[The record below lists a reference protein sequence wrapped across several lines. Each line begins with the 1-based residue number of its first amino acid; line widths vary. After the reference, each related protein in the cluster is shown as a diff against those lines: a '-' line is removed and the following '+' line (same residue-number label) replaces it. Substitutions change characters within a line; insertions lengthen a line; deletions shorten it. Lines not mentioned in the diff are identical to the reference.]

1 MFSNWMQNLFGQ
13 GRKQI
18 EAQVTAAI
26 AAGVWGISTQ
36 IELDTWNAST
46 YRWVTKSDEL
56 VCPTCRPMD
65 GMLLLKSELVAH
77 PAHWGCRCSLLPEE
91 SG

>member
-1 MFSNWMQNLFGQ
+1 MFSKWMKNLFGQ
-13 GRKQI
+13 GRKQV
-18 EAQVTAAI
+18 EAQVNAAI

-46 YRWVTKSDEL
+46 YRWFTKEDEK
-56 VCPTCRPMD
+56 VCEVCRPMD
-65 GMLLLKSELVAH
+65 GMLLQKSELVAH
-77 PAHWGCRCSLLPEE
+77 PAHWGCRCSLLPDS

>member
-1 MFSNWMQNLFGQ
+1 MISNWMKNLFGQ
-13 GRKQI
+13 GRKQV

-46 YRWVTKSDEL
+46 YRWVTKDDERT
-56 VCPTCRPMD
+56 CSICRPRD
-65 GMLLLKSELVAH
+65 GMLLLESELIAH
-77 PAHWGCRCSLLPEE
+77 PAHWGCRCSLLPDE

>member
-1 MFSNWMQNLFGQ
+1 MFSNWMRNLFGQ

-18 EAQVTAAI
+18 EAQVNAAI

-36 IELDTWNAST
+36 IELDTWTAET
-46 YRWVTKSDEL
+46 FRWITKEDEK
-56 VCPTCRPMD
+56 VCPVCRPRD
-65 GMLLLKSELVAH
+65 GMLLLKSELAAH
-77 PAHWGCRCSLLPEE
+77 PAHWGCRCSLLPDE

>member
-1 MFSNWMQNLFGQ
+1 MFSNWMKNLFGQ

-18 EAQVTAAI
+18 EAQVNAAI

-46 YRWVTKSDEL
+46 YRWFTKEDEK
-56 VCPTCRPMD
+56 VCEVCRPMD

>member
-1 MFSNWMQNLFGQ
+1 MFSKWMKNLFGQ

-18 EAQVTAAI
+18 EAQVNAAI

-36 IELDTWNAST
+36 IELDTWNASS
-46 YRWVTKSDEL
+46 YRWVIKTDEL
-56 VCPTCRPMD
+56 VCEVCRPMD
-65 GMLLLKSELVAH
+65 GMLLLKSEFIAH

>member
-1 MFSNWMQNLFGQ
+1 MFSNWMKNLFGQ

-18 EAQVTAAI
+18 EAQVNAAI

-46 YRWVTKSDEL
+46 YRWVTKEDEK